1 VNSSQALL
9 RNRIKLQQQN
19 LARSY
24 LYHSSSLDLEPS
36 TTSIIDHQQHRST
49 PTTTTTINDIITTQS
64 SLTTTTNNITK
75 KSKTLPRGGEEVL
88 INGGGHYHHHHGRS
102 RSYQKPSATR
112 NHHYGKHLF
121 TSSSI
126 DVAVTSESGIK
137 TENQSI
143 NRTAA
148 IDLNSNK
155 MMPFILI
162 VVSLTRYQSH
172 YCLGY
177 IINNNLILTLSSC
190 LKSL

>member
-1 VNSSQALL
+1 M
-9 RNRIKLQQQN
+9 N
-19 LARSY
+19 LGSNAT
-24 LYHSSSLDLEPS
+24 S
-36 TTSIIDHQQHRST
+36 TA
-49 PTTTTTINDIITTQS
+49 
-64 SLTTTTNNITK
+64 TTTTNSTAINGQQQQSI
-75 KSKTLPRGGEEVL
+75 SLPRGGEEVL

-148 IDLNSNK
+148 IDLNSVSFFVCF
-155 MMPFILI
+155 PFHFIFQK
-162 VVSLTRYQSH
+162 T
-172 YCLGY
+172 
-177 IINNNLILTLSSC
+177 SSFH
-190 LKSL
+190 LAQIFV